1 MYQFHNLDIHN
12 TTNNMNID
20 RLTISITTTIGITII
35 IIIINIIIVR
45 QYYYQ

>member
-35 IIIINIIIVR
+35 IINIIIVR